1 MKVEL
6 SHNFALNTIT
16 ANLLP
21 TNSFAA
27 DQFCFPVSL
36 ALEVARNMRS
46 HIFRRSIRRPPIFGA
61 EHYKIKSFCEELL
74 VIFGYFC
81 CVLSVRRAGLHCKVN
96 VAGLSESAS
105 DFSDFV
111 FRLFSPPP
119 PLEFLHIL
127 RLRCFFRSD
136 FYIFA

>member
-1 MKVEL
+1 
-6 SHNFALNTIT
+6 
-16 ANLLP
+16 
-21 TNSFAA
+21 
-27 DQFCFPVSL
+27 
-36 ALEVARNMRS
+36 MRS
-46 HIFRRSIRRPPIFGA
+46 HIFRTSSRRPPIFGA
-61 EHYKIKSFCEELL
+61 EHYKIRSFCEEFL

-119 PLEFLHIL
+119 PLEFLHFEVAVL
-127 RLRCFFRSD
+127 LPQRFLHFRLRVLRAPKKKLSHTT
-136 FYIFA
+136 ASSL